1 MSRLL
6 ITVAATV
13 VGLVSLAGAANA
25 QTGLTSAVFAA
36 PAPRVSIAPEIAQ
49 ANALRQAGI
58 AKTSVDHSFAGKA
71 TASLGF
77 LCGLQPR
84 ADESIGSAHGFDSQG
99 RFLGAKLSFA
109 FR

>member
-1 MSRLL
+1 MIRLL
-6 ITVAATV
+6 LAALALA
-13 VGLVSLAGAANA
+13 GLASAAQAQTSLA
-25 QTGLTSAVFAA
+25 SAVFAQ

-49 ANALRQAGI
+49 AHALRQAGI
-58 AKTSVDHSFAGKA
+58 AKTSVDHSFANKA

-84 ADESIGSAHGFDSQG
+84 ADETIGSAHGFDTQG

>member
-1 MSRLL
+1 
-6 ITVAATV
+6 
-13 VGLVSLAGAANA
+13 
-25 QTGLTSAVFAA
+25 
-36 PAPRVSIAPEIAQ
+36 
-49 ANALRQAGI
+49 
-58 AKTSVDHSFAGKA
+58 VDRSFASTA

-84 ADESIGSAHGFDSQG
+84 ADAAIGSAHGFDSQG

>member
-1 MSRLL
+1 MIRLL
-6 ITVAATV
+6 LTAAA
-13 VGLVSLAGAANA
+13 LAGLASAAHA
-25 QTGLTSAVFAA
+25 QTSLTSAVFAA
-36 PAPRVSIAPEIAQ
+36 PRVSIAPEVAQ
-49 ANALRQAGI
+49 AHALRQAGI
-58 AKTSVDHSFAGKA
+58 AKTSVDHSFAGKT

-84 ADESIGSAHGFDSQG
+84 ADEAIGSAHGFDSQG

>member
-1 MSRLL
+1 MTRPLL
-6 ITVAATV
+6 IAAA
-13 VGLVSLAGAANA
+13 LASLAGAAQA
-25 QTGLTSAVFAA
+25 QTSLTSAVFAA
-36 PAPRVSIAPEIAQ
+36 PAPRVSIAPRVAE
-49 ANALRQAGI
+49 ANALRAAGI
-58 AKTSVDHSFAGKA
+58 ARTSVDHSFAGRA

-84 ADESIGSAHGFDSQG
+84 ADEAIGSAHGFDSQG

>member
-1 MSRLL
+1 MTRLL
-6 ITVAATV
+6 LTTAA
-13 VGLVSLAGAANA
+13 LASLAFGAQA
-25 QTGLTSAVFAA
+25 QTPLTSAVFAA

-49 ANALRQAGI
+49 ANALRAAGI
-58 AKTSVDHSFAGKA
+58 ARTSVDHSFAGKA

-84 ADESIGSAHGFDSQG
+84 ADEAIGSAHGFDSQG

>member
-1 MSRLL
+1 MTRLL
-6 ITVAATV
+6 LTAAA
-13 VGLVSLAGAANA
+13 LATLTSAAQAQA
-25 QTGLTSAVFAA
+25 QTSLTSAVFAT
-36 PAPRVSIAPEIAQ
+36 PRVSIAPRIAQ
-49 ANALRQAGI
+49 ANVLRQAGI

-84 ADESIGSAHGFDSQG
+84 ADEAIGSAHGFDSQG

>member
-1 MSRLL
+1 MTRLL
-6 ITVAATV
+6 LTAAA
-13 VGLVSLAGAANA
+13 LASLAGAAQA
-25 QTGLTSAVFAA
+25 QTSLNSAVFAS
-36 PAPRVSIAPEIAQ
+36 PAARVSIAPEIAQ
-49 ANALRQAGI
+49 ANALRAAGI
-58 AKTSVDHSFAGKA
+58 AKTSVDHSFSRTA

-84 ADESIGSAHGFDSQG
+84 ADEAIGSAHGFDSQG

>member
-1 MSRLL
+1 MTRLL
-6 ITVAATV
+6 LTTAA
-13 VGLVSLAGAANA
+13 LASLAGAAHA
-25 QTGLTSAVFAA
+25 QTSLTSAVFAG
-36 PAPRVSIAPEIAQ
+36 PAPRVSIAPQIAE

-58 AKTSVDHSFAGKA
+58 ARTSVDRSFARTA

-84 ADESIGSAHGFDSQG
+84 AEAAIGSAHGFDSQG

>member
-1 MSRLL
+1 MTRLL
-6 ITVAATV
+6 LTAAA
-13 VGLVSLAGAANA
+13 LASLAGAAQA
-25 QTGLTSAVFAA
+25 QTSLTSAVFS
-36 PAPRVSIAPEIAQ
+36 APRVSIAPEVAQ
-49 ANALRQAGI
+49 AHALRQAGI
-58 AKTSVDHSFAGKA
+58 AKTSVDHSFARTA

-84 ADESIGSAHGFDSQG
+84 ADEAIGSAHGFDSQG

>member
-1 MSRLL
+1 MTHLL
-6 ITVAATV
+6 LTALALAA
-13 VGLVSLAGAANA
+13 LAGAADA
-25 QTGLTSAVFAA
+25 QTSLTTAVFAA
-36 PAPRVSIAPEIAQ
+36 PAPRLSIAPRIAE

-58 AKTSVDHSFAGKA
+58 AKTSVDRSFAGKA

-84 ADESIGSAHGFDSQG
+84 ADEAIGSAHGFDSQG
-99 RFLGAKLSFA
+99 RFLGAKLSLP

>member
-1 MSRLL
+1 MTRLL
-6 ITVAATV
+6 LTAAA
-13 VGLVSLAGAANA
+13 LANLAGAAHA
-25 QTGLTSAVFAA
+25 QTPLTSAVFAR
-36 PAPRVSIAPEIAQ
+36 PAPRVSIAPEIAE

-58 AKTSVDHSFAGKA
+58 AKTSVDRSFARTA

-84 ADESIGSAHGFDSQG
+84 AEAAIGSAHGFDSQG

>member
-1 MSRLL
+1 MTRLL
-6 ITVAATV
+6 LTAAALAS
-13 VGLVSLAGAANA
+13 LVSLAGAAHA
-25 QTGLTSAVFAA
+25 QTSLTSAVFAT
-36 PAPRVSIAPEIAQ
+36 PRVSIAPQVAQ
-49 ANALRQAGI
+49 AAALRQAGI
-58 AKTSVDHSFAGKA
+58 ARTSVDHSFAGKA

-84 ADESIGSAHGFDSQG
+84 ADEAIGSAHGFDSQG

>member
-1 MSRLL
+1 MTRLL
-6 ITVAATV
+6 LTAAA
-13 VGLVSLAGAANA
+13 LASLAGAAQA
-25 QTGLTSAVFAA
+25 QTSLTSAVFAQ
-36 PAPRVSIAPEIAQ
+36 PAPRISIAPEIAQ

-58 AKTSVDHSFAGKA
+58 ARTSVDRSFANKA

-84 ADESIGSAHGFDSQG
+84 ADAAIGSAHGFDSQG

>member
-1 MSRLL
+1 MTRLL
-6 ITVAATV
+6 LTTAA
-13 VGLVSLAGAANA
+13 LAALAGAAHA
-25 QTGLTSAVFAA
+25 QTSLTSAVFAR

-49 ANALRQAGI
+49 ANVLRQAGV
-58 AKTSVDHSFAGKA
+58 ARTSVDRSFSRTA

-84 ADESIGSAHGFDSQG
+84 ADAAIGSAHGFDSQG

>member
-1 MSRLL
+1 MTRLL
-6 ITVAATV
+6 LTAALLN
-13 VGLVSLAGAANA
+13 GLASAAHA
-25 QTGLTSAVFAA
+25 QTSLTSAVFAA
-36 PAPRVSIAPEIAQ
+36 PPAPRISIAPEIAQ

-58 AKTSVDHSFAGKA
+58 ARTSVDRSFARTA

-84 ADESIGSAHGFDSQG
+84 ADAAIGSAHGFDSQG

>member
-1 MSRLL
+1 MTRLL
-6 ITVAATV
+6 LTAAV
-13 VGLVSLAGAANA
+13 LASLAGAAHA
-25 QTGLTSAVFAA
+25 QTSLTTAVFAS
-36 PAPRVSIAPEIAQ
+36 PALRVSIAPEIAQ

-58 AKTSVDHSFAGKA
+58 AKTSVDHSFSRSA

-84 ADESIGSAHGFDSQG
+84 ADEAIGSAHGFDSQG